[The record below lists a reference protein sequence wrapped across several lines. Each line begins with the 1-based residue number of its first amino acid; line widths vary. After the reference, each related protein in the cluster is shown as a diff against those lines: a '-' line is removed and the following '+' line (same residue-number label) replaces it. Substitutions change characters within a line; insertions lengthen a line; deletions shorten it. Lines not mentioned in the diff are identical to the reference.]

1 MDTQAQ
7 AVLDNQGTIIN
18 PIMKRFDIV
27 EHRFAVIRKYV
38 KHLPNLQLQ
47 QPVLQNPQ
55 QQVHP
60 QLHQPQ
66 PGPSTAVDNQFN
78 TLMNMSTA
86 QFPTASTSGNL
97 DANAIS
103 KINSHISMECKNL
116 GSNLATS
123 MDRFGEQLDPRQLQN
138 SITECTGSVQKCGSM
153 LKTLSKNADRATQI
167 QNQLETLGKLILYNV
182 GKFSFFSVSKILREI
197 KECERAFH
205 SRLLVKN
212 RFSIYRKIFQWF
224 NPVLKDLMKLSQKE
238 DKLAYFW
245 ITSIWFPSSGF
256 FKFTKLV
263 KTSLKNAHSHII

>member
-1 MDTQAQ
+1 MKSTFGYRLQNIFFSFFFQKAVTDTQAQ

-47 QPVLQNPQ
+47 QPVLQHPQ

-97 DANAIS
+97 DANTIS

-116 GSNLATS
+116 GANLATS
-123 MDRFGEQLDPRQLQN
+123 MDRFGEQLDPTQLQN

-153 LKTLSKNADRATQI
+153 LKNLSKNADRATQI
-167 QNQLETLGKLILYNV
+167 QNQLETLGKLIHNNLENFRFFLSLRFYVKSKNV
-182 GKFSFFSVSKILREI
+182 
-197 KECERAFH
+197 KEHFIADF
-205 SRLLVKN
+205 LVKN
-212 RFSIYRKIFQWF
+212 GFQFTEKYFNGSIRY
-224 NPVLKDLMKLSQKE
+224 
-238 DKLAYFW
+238 
-245 ITSIWFPSSGF
+245 
-256 FKFTKLV
+256 
-263 KTSLKNAHSHII
+263 